1 MRFWDASSIVPLL
14 VREPRTNESLRL
26 LREDRGMVVWWV
38 TRSECSHALARKT
51 REGYLTPLE
60 HAQATVRLHRLR
72 ERWAEVR
79 PVDGVRSLA
88 ETLLYRHS
96 LKTADAYQLAA
107 AMRWC
112 EGAPRGAAFVCYD
125 GNLQGAA
132 ALEGF
137 AVVPLTL

>member
-1 MRFWDASSIVPLL
+1 MI
-14 VREPRTNESLRL
+14 
-26 LREDRGMVVWWV
+26 VWWV

-51 REGYLTPLE
+51 REGYLTPLG
-60 HAQATVRLHRLR
+60 HAQATVRLHQLR

-107 AMRWC
+107 AVRWR
-112 EGAPRGAAFVCYD
+112 EAAPRGAYLVCYD
-125 GNLQGAA
+125 ENLKGAA

-137 AVVPLTL
+137 TVAPLHFKIV